1 MWGSSL
7 RFADYRRRRE
17 ARPSEWESGPW
28 KRTGEAMPFPSQEA
42 AWRACALGPVYLTCV
57 FASVFDML
65 DGWRNVDVCG
75 GELPRQT
82 EP

>member
-1 MWGSSL
+1 
-7 RFADYRRRRE
+7 
-17 ARPSEWESGPW
+17 
-28 KRTGEAMPFPSQEA
+28 MPFPSQEA

>member
-1 MWGSSL
+1 MGVGALEENRGSDAL
-7 RFADYRRRRE
+7 
-17 ARPSEWESGPW
+17 PL
-28 KRTGEAMPFPSQEA
+28 TGGSMEGL
-42 AWRACALGPVYLTCV
+42 CLGPC
-57 FASVFDML
+57 VFDML